1 MNLFYWFRKLYCQFT
16 NQAIPKATLIVTEE
30 PEILHPDFIY
40 LIGNAGYL
48 WVAVMLCP
56 CGCGAIIK
64 LNLLSEVRPCWKYK
78 QHLDSTIS
86 IYPSV
91 DRMYGCRSH
100 FWVQKGLVKWVPFK
114 NL

>member
-91 DRMYGCRSH
+91 NRMYGCRSH